1 MLSYRSLLVFSRF
14 MLLSMF
20 MLPGVNLAAVNI
32 DKTRIVFN
40 AGDTAQSVNL
50 INKAESP
57 AIVQIWT
64 DEGDIHL
71 SPDKSKTP
79 VMAMPPIF
87 NMQPGEVRSVKLM
100 LTTRSALAPDKE
112 TLYWLNLYQ
121 IPAIKKSDGQN
132 PRKLILPLRLRL
144 KVFVRPTGLR
154 APQPEDAKKLN
165 FILKGQELK
174 ITNPTPW
181 YMSLN
186 AKVDNAVLRDI
197 MVQPHSYVLLSPSTS
212 LNPGSIVS
220 YEVINQNGNAE
231 KYHGTLLDT
240 VVH

>member
-71 SPDKSKTP
+71 SP
-79 VMAMPPIF
+79 
-87 NMQPGEVRSVKLM
+87 E
-100 LTTRSALAPDKE
+100 
-112 TLYWLNLYQ
+112 
-121 IPAIKKSDGQN
+121 
-132 PRKLILPLRLRL
+132 
-144 KVFVRPTGLR
+144 
-154 APQPEDAKKLN
+154 
-165 FILKGQELK
+165 
-174 ITNPTPW
+174 
-181 YMSLN
+181 
-186 AKVDNAVLRDI
+186 
-197 MVQPHSYVLLSPSTS
+197 
-212 LNPGSIVS
+212 
-220 YEVINQNGNAE
+220 
-231 KYHGTLLDT
+231 
-240 VVH
+240 

>member
-20 MLPGVNLAAVNI
+20 VLPGANLAAVNI

-79 VMAMPPIF
+79 VMVVPPVLK
-87 NMQPGEVRSVKLM
+87 MMPGEMRSLRLM
-100 LTTRSALAPDKE
+100 LTS
-112 TLYWLNLYQ
+112 
-121 IPAIKKSDGQN
+121 
-132 PRKLILPLRLRL
+132 
-144 KVFVRPTGLR
+144 
-154 APQPEDAKKLN
+154 
-165 FILKGQELK
+165 
-174 ITNPTPW
+174 
-181 YMSLN
+181 
-186 AKVDNAVLRDI
+186 
-197 MVQPHSYVLLSPSTS
+197 
-212 LNPGSIVS
+212 
-220 YEVINQNGNAE
+220 
-231 KYHGTLLDT
+231 
-240 VVH
+240 